1 MAVFHMEGIHISLK
15 AETLGHF
22 WGIAITNTL
31 IMSLLITLILS
42 SIAFF
47 ISKRRSILPSKI
59 QVILEILIGGVY
71 GYIKET
77 LEDDKLA
84 KKFFPLII
92 TIFFFV
98 LLANWIQFLPGIGSI
113 GFFENGSHGKE
124 FVPLLRSMNTDLNI
138 TLALAIIAFF
148 AIEIAGIIK
157 LGSLRYFSKFVNFH
171 SPLGF
176 LIGIIDLF
184 SELAR
189 LISFSFRLFGNI
201 FAGEVMIAIVI
212 FFVPV
217 ILPVPMLLFEV
228 FVGFIQASIFAL
240 LTLFF
245 IKIAITESH

>member
-1 MAVFHMEGIHISLK
+1 MAVFDMEGIHINLK
-15 AETLGHF
+15 AETLGYI
-22 WGIAITNTL
+22 WGLPITNTL
-31 IMSLLITLILS
+31 IMSLLVTFILS
-42 SIAFF
+42 ILAFF
-47 ISKRRSILPSKI
+47 ISKKRSILPSKI
-59 QVILEILIGGVY
+59 QTLLEIIVGGVY
-71 GYIKET
+71 GYIRET
-77 LEDDKLA
+77 LEDDNLA
-84 KKFFPLII
+84 RKFFPLII

-98 LLANWIQFLPGIGSI
+98 LLANWIQFLPGIGSV
-113 GFFENGSHGKE
+113 GFFENGNHGKE
-124 FVPLLRSMNTDLNI
+124 FAPLLRSMNTDLNV

-148 AIEIAGIIK
+148 AIEIAGVIK
-157 LGSLRYFSKFVNFH
+157 LGGLRYVSKFVNFH

-217 ILPVPMLLFEV
+217 ILPVPMLLFEI